1 MTQGA
6 VIFRP
11 HNLFFFF
18 FFLGGGLC
26 IRKNEKAVCG
36 YSKKLEH
43 YQFITP
49 PKN

>member
-6 VIFRP
+6 VIFKP

-18 FFLGGGLC
+18 LGRGLC
-26 IRKNEKAVCG
+26 IRKKEKAVCG